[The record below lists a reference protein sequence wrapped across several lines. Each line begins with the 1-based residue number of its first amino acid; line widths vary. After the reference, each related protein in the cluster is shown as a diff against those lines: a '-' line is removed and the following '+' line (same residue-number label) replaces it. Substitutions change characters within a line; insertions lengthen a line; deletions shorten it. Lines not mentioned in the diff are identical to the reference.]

1 MLPITKEFD
10 NSSRVQDSG
19 FSTMLDAANYSSTD
33 SLRDGRT
40 IEIRAL
46 RPTDH
51 AGLLAAVERI
61 SAESLYRRFMG
72 AKRHFSEKERA
83 FFLNVDFVNHV
94 ALVAVIQEAGRDTII
109 AGGRYIVERPG
120 TAEVAFAVIDKY
132 QGQRI
137 GTALLRH
144 LTKIGRGAGL
154 REFIA
159 EVLPD
164 NSSMLKVFEKSGLKS
179 SFKRASGVVHVTLQ
193 LT

>member
-144 LTKIGRGAGL
+144 LTKIARGAGL

-164 NSSMLKVFEKSGLKS
+164 NSSMVKVFEKSGLKS
-179 SFKRASGVVHVTLQ
+179 SFKRAPGVVHVTLQ

>member
-109 AGGRYIVERPG
+109 AGGRYIVERPR

-144 LTKIGRGAGL
+144 LTKIARGAGL

>member
-10 NSSRVQDSG
+10 NSSHVQDSG

-193 LT
+193 LA

>member
-144 LTKIGRGAGL
+144 LTKIARGAGL

-159 EVLPD
+159 EVLQD

-193 LT
+193 LA

>member
-1 MLPITKEFD
+1 
-10 NSSRVQDSG
+10 
-19 FSTMLDAANYSSTD
+19 MLDAAHYSATD

-46 RPTDH
+46 RPSDQP
-51 AGLLAAVERI
+51 GLLAAVERT

-94 ALVAVIQEAGRDTII
+94 ALVAVIREDGHDTII
-109 AGGRYIVERPG
+109 AGGRYIVERPEM
-120 TAEVAFAVIDKY
+120 AEVAFAVIDKY

-144 LTKIGRGAGL
+144 LTKIARAGGL

-164 NSSMLKVFEKSGLKS
+164 NASMLKVFEKSGLKS
-179 SFKRASGVVHVTLQ
+179 SFKRDAGVVHVTLH

>member
-144 LTKIGRGAGL
+144 LTKIARGAGL

-164 NSSMLKVFEKSGLKS
+164 NSSMLKVFEKSGLKFD
-179 SFKRASGVVHVTLQ
+179 FKRASGVVHVTLQ
-193 LT
+193 LA

>member
-1 MLPITKEFD
+1 
-10 NSSRVQDSG
+10 
-19 FSTMLDAANYSSTD
+19 MLDAANYWSTD

-46 RPTDH
+46 RPSDH
-51 AGLLAAVERI
+51 AGLLAAVERT

-94 ALVAVIQEAGRDTII
+94 ALVAVIQADGRDTII

-144 LTKIGRGAGL
+144 LTKIARGAGL
-154 REFIA
+154 KKFIA

-164 NSSMLKVFEKSGLKS
+164 NASMLKVFEKSGLKS
-179 SFKRASGVVHVTLQ
+179 SFKRDSGVAHVTLQ

>member
-61 SAESLYRRFMG
+61 SAQSLYRRFMG
-72 AKRHFSEKERA
+72 AKRHFSERERA
-83 FFLNVDFVNHV
+83 FFVNVDFVNHV
-94 ALVAVIQEAGRDTII
+94 ALVAVIQEDGHEAII
-109 AGGRYIVERPG
+109 AGARYVIERPG

-132 QGQRI
+132 QGQGI
-137 GTALLRH
+137 GAALLRH
-144 LTKIGRGAGL
+144 LAKIARDAGL
-154 REFIA
+154 KEFTA
-159 EVLPD
+159 EVLSD
-164 NSSMLKVFEKSGLKS
+164 NASMLKVFEKSGLKS
-179 SFKRASGVVHVTLQ
+179 GFKRDS
-193 LT
+193 

>member
-144 LTKIGRGAGL
+144 LTKIARGAGL

-193 LT
+193 LA

>member
-1 MLPITKEFD
+1 MLLITREFD
-10 NSSRVQDSG
+10 NSSCVQDTG
-19 FSTMLDAANYSSTD
+19 FSTMLDASSYSSKD
-33 SLRDGRT
+33 SLRDGRP

-46 RPTDH
+46 RPSDH
-51 AGLLAAVERI
+51 AGLLAAVERT

-94 ALVAVIQEAGRDTII
+94 ALVAVIQEDGRDTII

-144 LTKIGRGAGL
+144 LTKIARDAGL
-154 REFIA
+154 RQFIA
-159 EVLPD
+159 EVLAD

-179 SFKRASGVVHVTLQ
+179 TFKRDSDVVHVTLQ